1 MIWAKYKLLLG
12 GSITIVIL
20 LTAMYVQY
28 LRHENQ
34 TLKAERDTLKAN
46 YAQLISVREAER
58 TVSHEYQ
65 SKNAA
70 LQSQLRNAN
79 RVRKCV
85 PVRMPENTPGHS
97 SPATGTELSGGNGLE
112 SGYLIDFAGRCES
125 VRLKLLSCQ
134 ALCG

>member
-1 MIWAKYKLLLG
+1 MRWLLSNPYLA

-28 LRHENQ
+28 LRNTNQ
-34 TLKAERDTLKAN
+34 TLKAERDILKAN
-46 YAQLISVREAER
+46 YAQLISVREVER
-58 TVSHEYQ
+58 TVSYEYQ

-85 PVRMPENTPGHS
+85 PVRMPETPSGHS
-97 SPATGTELSGGNGLE
+97 SPTTGTELSGGNGLD